1 MKITEFT
8 FQNCFLP
15 DHLPYLNYSLL
26 FLSFCSKLAPMVL
39 LGLSIAPGLAICL
52 YIFLKDIY
60 NKEPKRL
67 LLFSFFLGILSIIP
81 PYFIETFSIPFF
93 NTSISSLATLAF
105 CIVALSEELSKF
117 LVVRYF
123 CYPQKRFD
131 EPLDGIVY
139 SVMVSMGFATIENV
153 NYVFTHGYST
163 AFVRMFLSVPAHATF
178 GVGMGYFIGKA
189 KFDSA
194 NSFKYLFTGLLVAVL
209 FHGTFDFFIFLQANE
224 AINAY
229 GSEGLLFAGVI
240 VSYIIAIILSRNHLR
255 LHRQLSKQLFKPDR
269 HV

>member
-1 MKITEFT
+1 
-8 FQNCFLP
+8 
-15 DHLPYLNYSLL
+15 
-26 FLSFCSKLAPMVL
+26 MVL

-67 LLFSFFLGILSIIP
+67 LVFSFFLGILSIIP
-81 PYFIETFSIPFF
+81 PYYIETFAIPFF
-93 NTSISSLATLAF
+93 NSSIPSLAILAF
-105 CIVALSEELSKF
+105 CVVALSEELSKF

-123 CYPQKRFD
+123 CYPQTRFD

-153 NYVFTHGYST
+153 NYVLTHGYTT

-178 GVGMGYFIGKA
+178 GVVMGYFIGKA
-189 KFDSA
+189 KFDKA
-194 NSFKYLFTGLLVAVL
+194 NGFRYLITGLLIAVL

-224 AINAY
+224 SINDY
-229 GSEGLLFAGVI
+229 VSDGLLFVGAI
-240 VSYIIAIILSRNHLR
+240 TSYIIAIILSRKHIR
-255 LHRQLSKQLFKPDR
+255 LHRQLSKELFKPGQ

>member
-1 MKITEFT
+1 MI
-8 FQNCFLP
+8 
-15 DHLPYLNYSLL
+15 
-26 FLSFCSKLAPMVL
+26 L
-39 LGLSIAPGLAICL
+39 LGLSIAPGLAICV

-81 PYFIETFSIPFF
+81 PYFIETYALPFF

-105 CIVALSEELSKF
+105 CVVALSEELSKF

-139 SVMVSMGFATIENV
+139 SVMVSMGFATIENI
-153 NYVFTHGYST
+153 NYVFAHGYST

-178 GVGMGYFIGKA
+178 GVVMGYFIGKA

-194 NSFKYLFTGLLVAVL
+194 NSFKHLLTGLLIAVL
-209 FHGTFDFFIFLQANE
+209 FHGTFDFFIFIQANE

-229 GSEGLLFAGVI
+229 VSDGLLFAGAV
-240 VSYIIAIILSRNHLR
+240 VSFIIAIIFSRKQIG
-255 LHRQLSKQLFKPDR
+255 LHRKLSKQLFKTDQ

>member
-1 MKITEFT
+1 
-8 FQNCFLP
+8 
-15 DHLPYLNYSLL
+15 
-26 FLSFCSKLAPMVL
+26 MVL

-81 PYFIETFSIPFF
+81 PYFIETYSISFF
-93 NTSISSLATLAF
+93 NTSIPSLATLAF
-105 CIVALSEELSKF
+105 CVVALSEELSKF

-139 SVMVSMGFATIENV
+139 SVMVSMGFATIENI

-178 GVGMGYFIGKA
+178 GVVMGYFIGKA

-194 NSFKYLFTGLLVAVL
+194 NSFKYLFTGLLLAVL

-224 AINAY
+224 AIKAY
-229 GSEGLLFAGVI
+229 VSDGLLFAGAI
-240 VSYIIAIILSRNHLR
+240 VSYIIAIILSRKHLR
-255 LHRQLSKQLFKPDR
+255 LHRQLSKQLFKPDSNQN
-269 HV
+269 V